1 MRDQNAG
8 MIPLLTPDEVRAI
21 DAAAIEPVE
30 VLIGR
35 AGAAVAGEAID
46 LLGGAYGRRVVVVAG
61 KGNNGNDGREAA
73 RILRRRGARVE
84 IIDAA
89 SCPAVLPP
97 SDLVID
103 AAYGIGF
110 RGAWDAPSP
119 GGAPVLA
126 VDIVSGVD
134 AITGS
139 AGDSTFHAE
148 RTVTFA
154 GAKPGHVLGRGAE
167 LSGEVVVADIGLDAS
182 IARTW
187 LLEDSDVGA
196 LLPERR
202 RDTHKWRSAV
212 WVVAGS
218 PGMTGAATLASRG
231 AQRAGAGYVRL
242 STPGGDEGDGA
253 SVETV
258 TTPLPATG
266 WATDVLDGLARF
278 EACIVGPGLG
288 RASDDEVRRL
298 VGTAEVPVVVDG
310 DGLTALGTDVV
321 GLARPT
327 TILTP
332 HDGEFERLAGKAP
345 DDDRIG
351 SVRSLAAAAG
361 CTVLLKGP
369 TTIVAN
375 AAGEVRVVT
384 AGDARLATAGT
395 GDVLS
400 GVIGAFLAAGM
411 ETLDAAACAA
421 HVHGLAALLGP
432 ERGLVAGD
440 VADNL
445 PAVLAELG

>member
-1 MRDQNAG
+1 

-21 DAAAIEPVE
+21 DAAATEPVE

-73 RILRRRGARVE
+73 RLLRRRGARVD

-89 SCPAVLPP
+89 ACPAVLPP
-97 SDLVID
+97 ADLVID

-110 RGAWDAPSP
+110 RGTWDAPSP

-139 AGDSTFHAE
+139 AGDSTFHAW

-167 LSGEVVVADIGLDAS
+167 LSGEVVVADIGLDVS
-182 IARTW
+182 IAGAW
-187 LLEDSDVGA
+187 LVEDSDVTT
-196 LLPERR
+196 LLPERP

-212 WVVAGS
+212 WIVAGS
-218 PGMTGAATLASRG
+218 AGMTGAATLASRG

-242 STPGGDEGDGA
+242 SIPGAETADDVP
-253 SVETV
+253 VETV
-258 TTPLPATG
+258 ATLLPATG
-266 WATDVLDGLARF
+266 WAAEVLDGLGRF
-278 EACIVGPGLG
+278 EACVVGPGLG
-288 RASDDEVRRL
+288 RGSDDDVRRL
-298 VGTAEVPVVVDG
+298 VVASEVPLVVDG

-321 GLARPT
+321 NLAQST
-327 TILTP
+327 TVLTP

-351 SVRSLAAAAG
+351 SARSLAAAAG

-369 TTIVAN
+369 TTVVAN
-375 AAGEVRVVT
+375 AAGDVRVVT

-400 GVIGAFLAAGM
+400 GVIAAFLAAGM
-411 ETLDAAACAA
+411 DPLAAAACGA
-421 HVHGLAALLGP
+421 HVHGLAGGLGP

>member
-1 MRDQNAG
+1 

-21 DAAAIEPVE
+21 DAAATEPVE

-46 LLGGAYGRRVVVVAG
+46 LLGGAYGRRIVVVAG

-73 RILRRRGARVE
+73 RLLRRRGARVE
-84 IIDAA
+84 IIDAE
-89 SCPAVLPP
+89 SCPPVLPP

-110 RGAWDAPSP
+110 RGIWDAPSP

-182 IARTW
+182 ISCTW
-187 LLEDSDVGA
+187 LLEDSDVAA

-242 STPGGDEGDGA
+242 SIPGGDAAGGVP
-253 SVETV
+253 VETV
-258 TTPLPATG
+258 ATPLPADG
-266 WATDVLDGLARF
+266 WAAEVLDGLGRF
-278 EACIVGPGLG
+278 EACVVGPGLG
-288 RASDDEVRRL
+288 RNSDDDVRRL
-298 VGTAEVPVVVDG
+298 VAAAEIPLVVDG
-310 DGLTALGTDVV
+310 DGLTALGTDVMN
-321 GLARPT
+321 LAQPT
-327 TILTP
+327 TVLTP

-351 SVRSLAAAAG
+351 SARSLAAAAG

-369 TTIVAN
+369 TTVVAN
-375 AAGEVRVVT
+375 AAGDVRVVT

-395 GDVLS
+395 GDVLA
-400 GVIGAFLAAGM
+400 GIIAAFLAAGM
-411 ETLDAAACAA
+411 DVIDAAACAA
-421 HVHGLAALLGP
+421 HVHGLAGRAGP
-432 ERGLVAGD
+432 DRGLVAGD
-440 VADNL
+440 LADNL
-445 PAVLAELG
+445 PAVLAAIG